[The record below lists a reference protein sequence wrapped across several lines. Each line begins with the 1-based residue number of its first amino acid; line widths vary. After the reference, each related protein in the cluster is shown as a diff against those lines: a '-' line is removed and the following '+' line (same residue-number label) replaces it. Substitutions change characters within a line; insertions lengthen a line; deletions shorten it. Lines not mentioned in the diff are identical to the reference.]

1 MAAINKYRPTQDPM
15 IQMEADRMRHQMH
28 LSTLT
33 ALSSLMNPYTS
44 TEFNL
49 QIENMLLGLTQ
60 GFKIQQDEITE
71 RENFN

>member
-15 IQMEADRMRHQMH
+15 IQMQADQMRHQMH
-28 LSTLT
+28 LSTLS

-44 TEFNL
+44 TEFNAN
-49 QIENMLLGLTQ
+49 IESILLGLTQ

-71 RENFN
+71 RESSN